1 VNRDGLVQVSER
13 ALATRGDAQPGWMLL
28 AKLGRALGHAL
39 PWKKLS
45 DVRRAMAGE
54 SSKGDGKDAGA
65 TPAPSAVAARTE
77 AP

>member
-1 VNRDGLVQVSER
+1 
-13 ALATRGDAQPGWMLL
+13 MLL
-28 AKLGRALGHAL
+28 AKLGRALGHGL

-45 DVRRAMAGE
+45 DVRRAMAGD
-54 SSKGDGKDAGA
+54 SSKGDGKDTGA